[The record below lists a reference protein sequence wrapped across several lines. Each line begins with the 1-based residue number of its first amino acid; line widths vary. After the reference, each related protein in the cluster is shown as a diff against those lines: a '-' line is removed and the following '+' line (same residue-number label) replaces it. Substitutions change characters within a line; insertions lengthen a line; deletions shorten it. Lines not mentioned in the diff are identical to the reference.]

1 MAYFLKQEELDKL
14 QHAEREDLRSPI
26 PTRIISNGEFDPL
39 PQTEK
44 QGQFEARIQDLAD
57 TYGKKLGMD
66 RREFLRS
73 SCGMAAAF
81 LALND
86 VFGPV
91 FTVDQAE
98 AADPDVVLARAE
110 GLKHQ
115 FIFDAQTHFVRDD
128 FMHEEAL
135 GLRKFAGTHWNPS
148 NELLDPDHQ
157 ELWMVKFE
165 NYVKEIFVD
174 SDTDVA
180 LLSGAPFDDPTW
192 ILVHNDQMVR
202 ARNIVNS
209 ISGARRMLSHA
220 VLRPTQEGWER
231 EVDEAIEIHK
241 PDAWKDVHHRRPVR
255 HLGLPVAPG

>member
-1 MAYFLKQEELDKL
+1 MRFEGLGL
-14 QHAEREDLRSPI
+14 
-26 PTRIISNGEFDPL
+26 ISNGEFDPL

-44 QGQFEARIQDLAD
+44 QGQFEARMQDLAD

-98 AADPDVVLARAE
+98 AADPEVVLARAE

-135 GLRKFAGTHWNPS
+135 GTAQVCRHALEPCQRGTRSGPPGIVDGQVRKLREGD
-148 NELLDPDHQ
+148 L
-157 ELWMVKFE
+157 
-165 NYVKEIFVD
+165 
-174 SDTDVA
+174 
-180 LLSGAPFDDPTW
+180 
-192 ILVHNDQMVR
+192 
-202 ARNIVNS
+202 
-209 ISGARRMLSHA
+209 RR
-220 VLRPTQEGWER
+220 Q
-231 EVDEAIEIHK
+231 
-241 PDAWKDVHHRRPVR
+241 
-255 HLGLPVAPG
+255 